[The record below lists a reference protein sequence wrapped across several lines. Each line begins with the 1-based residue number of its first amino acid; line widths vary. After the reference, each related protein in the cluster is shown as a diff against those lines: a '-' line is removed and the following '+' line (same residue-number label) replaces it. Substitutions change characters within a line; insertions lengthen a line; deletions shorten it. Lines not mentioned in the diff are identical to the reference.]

1 MTSKPQK
8 KYNTGKIKKFL
19 FFLFLAILFWV
30 LTKFS
35 REYTATVDATIIYK
49 SIPNETLLTEN
60 NPEELSFDLTTNGF
74 EFLYYKLKNPTV
86 TIQISDY
93 YQKGNKTVTLSDAQL
108 TSLISSQL
116 DKNLT
121 VKNVSIDTLKIN
133 LELLVSKKV
142 PVFSKAEIDYREGFM
157 SLETLQIKPDSVQ
170 VSGPL
175 EVINAIDS
183 IPTISKKYTGID
195 SNFSETIKIETPDAT
210 SVSITPET
218 VLISLNVQ
226 EFTQKEITL
235 PIQIINLPP
244 ETIVKLI
251 PKVTKVTFNV
261 PIKSY
266 NTISEKDFRITCDFS
281 KRNRTENFML
291 VQFSK
296 KPDGIRDIEL
306 KDKKIDFLIFK
317 NDSEE

>member
-218 VLISLNVQ
+218 VSISLNVQ

-291 VQFSK
+291 IQFSK

>member
-218 VLISLNVQ
+218 VSISLNVQ

>member
-218 VLISLNVQ
+218 VSISLNVQ

-291 VQFSK
+291 IQFSK

-317 NDSEE
+317 NGSEE